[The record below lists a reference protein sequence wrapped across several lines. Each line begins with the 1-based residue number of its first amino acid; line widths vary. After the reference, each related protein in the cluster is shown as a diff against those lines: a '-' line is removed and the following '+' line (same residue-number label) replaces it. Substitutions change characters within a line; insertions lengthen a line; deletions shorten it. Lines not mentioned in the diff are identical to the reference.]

1 MTSRRRRFL
10 LFHVSMCIGMQTRPD
25 RSYVRITLVEICLHL
40 RLRLRFLINQKEAAD
55 QQVLSDWLKDANANA
70 DTIKSHRS

>member
-1 MTSRRRRFL
+1 
-10 LFHVSMCIGMQTRPD
+10 MCIEMQTRPD

-40 RLRLRFLINQKEAAD
+40 RLRFLINQKKEAAD